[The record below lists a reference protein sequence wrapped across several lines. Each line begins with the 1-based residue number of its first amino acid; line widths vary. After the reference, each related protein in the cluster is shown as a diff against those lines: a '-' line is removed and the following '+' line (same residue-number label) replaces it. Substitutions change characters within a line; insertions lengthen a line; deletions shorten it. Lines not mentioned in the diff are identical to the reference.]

1 MQLSAQYLSR
11 QMFNTLILTRS
22 TLSLV
27 VQGSNGLISKNR
39 AINLDK
45 GINIAHGVSV
55 SVPNI
60 QASL

>member
-1 MQLSAQYLSR
+1 MQLSAQHLSM

-27 VQGSNGLISKNR
+27 VQGSNGLISKTR

-45 GINIAHGVSV
+45 GINTAHGVNV
-55 SVPNI
+55 SMPNI
-60 QASL
+60 